1 MKTFGMFENTILH
14 KLLSIG
20 KQSKTRYHCTQ
31 TNRQSDNNSLMK
43 IIEDHTTSQS
53 NQV

>member
-1 MKTFGMFENTILH
+1 MKRFEWFENTIFH

-20 KQSKTRYHCTQ
+20 KQSKTRYHCSQ

-53 NQV
+53 NEV